1 MSINIK
7 SSQTPLSDHLRT
19 YVEKRM
25 SYFEKF
31 ISKPD
36 AELQCDVELKDSAH
50 HQKGPYSYAE
60 INLVLDGKLYRATA
74 EEETYEAAIDKVKD
88 DITRELVKDKKKK
101 RALWHRG
108 AQKIKSWV
116 RGV

>member
-1 MSINIK
+1 MSITIK
-7 SSQTPLSDHLRT
+7 SSQTPLSDHLRR
-19 YVEKRM
+19 YIEKRV

-31 ISKPD
+31 VHKPD
-36 AELQCDVELKDSAH
+36 IELQCDVELKESAH

-108 AQKIKSWV
+108 AQKVKSWMQL
-116 RGV
+116 G